1 MIQDY
6 SRITA
11 LLTDLKHEYNIPNNM
26 GKATYQR
33 EMNSHKLHRVWTLEH
48 TKAFLRLKSALINEP
63 VLKGPCFD
71 GSSFIVTSDGSGQGF
86 GGLLAQKFSTK
97 LPNGKVVTR
106 VHPIAFTSK

>member
-63 VLKGPCFD
+63 VLKGPRFD